1 MTGIKIRKL
10 VFTYPDSKY
19 PVLKNINLDF
29 EPVSWTA
36 IIGHNGS
43 GKSTLARLID
53 GLLSPTAGSI
63 EVDGIQV
70 NESSLGKIHQQIGF
84 VFQNPE
90 NQFVGATVADDVAFG
105 LENRQV
111 ARNEMEEKIDKALK
125 MVGMSDYKNT
135 APINL
140 SGGQKQ
146 RVALAGILALMPKII
161 ILDEATSMLD
171 PLARQEILSLLQR
184 LKNEYNLSIISITHD
199 LKEIELADKIVV
211 LNDSQVVKQGTPSE
225 ILKDKE
231 LLLEI
236 GVGVP
241 ASQQLQKLL
250 VEREINIPNRYLNL
264 EELKNWLKQQLQ
276 EKNSTIHIRILLMKP
291 YIMSH

>member
-1 MTGIKIRKL
+1 MKRGNTVTGIKIRDL
-10 VFTYPDSKY
+10 AFAYPDSKY

-29 EPVSWTA
+29 ESFSWTA

-70 NESSLGKIHQQIGF
+70 NENSLGKIHQQIGF

-111 ARNEMEEKIDKALK
+111 AQNKMEKKIDKALK
-125 MVGMSDYKNT
+125 MVGMTDYKNT

-171 PLARQEILSLLQR
+171 PLARQEILSLLRR

-199 LKEIELADKIVV
+199 LKEIELADKIIV
-211 LNDSQVVKQGTPSE
+211 LNDSHVVKQGTPSE

-250 VEREINIPNRYLNL
+250 VERGIDIPNRYLNL

-276 EKNSTIHIRILLMKP
+276 
-291 YIMSH
+291 

>member
-19 PVLKNINLDF
+19 PVLNNINLDF
-29 EPVSWTA
+29 EPFSWTA

-70 NESSLGKIHQQIGF
+70 KESSLGQIHQQIGF

-111 ARNEMEEKIDKALK
+111 ARNEMEEKIDKALT

-140 SGGQKQ
+140 SGGLQQ
-146 RVALAGILALMPKII
+146 RIALAGILALMPKII

-250 VEREINIPNRYLNL
+250 VERGINIPNRYLNL

-276 EKNSTIHIRILLMKP
+276 
-291 YIMSH
+291 

>member
-1 MTGIKIRKL
+1 VTGIKIRKL

-19 PVLKNINLDF
+19 PVLNNINLDF
-29 EPVSWTA
+29 EPFSWTA

-70 NESSLGKIHQQIGF
+70 KESSLGQIHQQIGF

-171 PLARQEILSLLQR
+171 PLARQEILSLLRR

-211 LNDSQVVKQGTPSE
+211 LNDSQVVKQGTPAE

-250 VEREINIPNRYLNL
+250 VERGIDIPNRYLNL

-276 EKNSTIHIRILLMKP
+276 
-291 YIMSH
+291 

>member
-1 MTGIKIRKL
+1 MKRGNTVTGIKIRDL
-10 VFTYPDSKY
+10 AFAYPDSKY

-29 EPVSWTA
+29 EPFSWTA

-70 NESSLGKIHQQIGF
+70 NENSLGKIHQQIGF

-111 ARNEMEEKIDKALK
+111 AQNKMEKKIDKALK
-125 MVGMSDYKNT
+125 MVGMTDYKNT

-171 PLARQEILSLLQR
+171 PLARQEILSLLRR

-199 LKEIELADKIVV
+199 LKEIELADKIIV
-211 LNDSQVVKQGTPSE
+211 LNDSHVVKQGTPSE

-250 VEREINIPNRYLNL
+250 VERGIDIPNRYLNL

-276 EKNSTIHIRILLMKP
+276 
-291 YIMSH
+291 

>member
-29 EPVSWTA
+29 EPFSWTA

-53 GLLSPTAGSI
+53 GLLSPTAGSS

-70 NESSLGKIHQQIGF
+70 NESSLGQIDQQRGL

-171 PLARQEILSLLQR
+171 PLARQEILSLLRR

-211 LNDSQVVKQGTPSE
+211 LNDSQVVKQGTPAE

-250 VEREINIPNRYLNL
+250 VERGIDIPNRYLNL

-276 EKNSTIHIRILLMKP
+276 
-291 YIMSH
+291 

>member
-1 MTGIKIRKL
+1 LKRGNTVTGIKIRKL

-19 PVLKNINLDF
+19 PVLNNINLDF
-29 EPVSWTA
+29 EPFSWTA

-70 NESSLGKIHQQIGF
+70 KESSLGQIHQQIGF

-111 ARNEMEEKIDKALK
+111 ARNEMEEKIDKALT

-146 RVALAGILALMPKII
+146 RIALAGILALMPKII

-250 VEREINIPNRYLNL
+250 VERGINIPNRYLNL

-276 EKNSTIHIRILLMKP
+276 
-291 YIMSH
+291 

>member
-19 PVLKNINLDF
+19 PVLNNINLDF
-29 EPVSWTA
+29 EPFSWTA

-70 NESSLGKIHQQIGF
+70 KESSLGQIHQQIGF

-111 ARNEMEEKIDKALK
+111 AQNEMGEKIDKALK

-146 RVALAGILALMPKII
+146 RIALAGILALMPKII

-199 LKEIELADKIVV
+199 LKEIELADKIIV

-250 VEREINIPNRYLNL
+250 VERGINIPNRYLNL

-276 EKNSTIHIRILLMKP
+276 
-291 YIMSH
+291 

>member
-1 MTGIKIRKL
+1 MTGIKIRDL
-10 VFTYPDSKY
+10 AFAYPDSKY

-29 EPVSWTA
+29 EPFSWTA

-70 NESSLGKIHQQIGF
+70 NENSLGKIHQQIGF

-111 ARNEMEEKIDKALK
+111 AQNKMEKKIDKALK
-125 MVGMSDYKNT
+125 MVGMTDYKNT

-171 PLARQEILSLLQR
+171 PLARQEILSLLRR
-184 LKNEYNLSIISITHD
+184 LKNKYNLSIISITHD
-199 LKEIELADKIVV
+199 LKEIELADKIIV
-211 LNDSQVVKQGTPSE
+211 LNDSHVVKQGIPSE

-241 ASQQLQKLL
+241 VSQQLQKLL
-250 VEREINIPNRYLNL
+250 VERGIDIPNRYLNL

-276 EKNSTIHIRILLMKP
+276 
-291 YIMSH
+291 

>member
-19 PVLKNINLDF
+19 PVLNNINLDF
-29 EPVSWTA
+29 EPFSWTA

-70 NESSLGKIHQQIGF
+70 KESSLGQIHQQIGF

-111 ARNEMEEKIDKALK
+111 AQNEMEEKIDKALK

-146 RVALAGILALMPKII
+146 RIALAGILALMPKII

-171 PLARQEILSLLQR
+171 PLARQEILSLLRR
-184 LKNEYNLSIISITHD
+184 LKNEYNISIISITHD

-250 VEREINIPNRYLNL
+250 VERGINIPNRYLNL

-276 EKNSTIHIRILLMKP
+276 
-291 YIMSH
+291 

>member
-1 MTGIKIRKL
+1 MTGIKIRDL
-10 VFTYPDSKY
+10 AFAYPDSKY

-29 EPVSWTA
+29 EPFSWTA

-70 NESSLGKIHQQIGF
+70 SESSLGKIHQQVGF

-111 ARNEMEEKIDKALK
+111 AQNKMEKKIDKALK
-125 MVGMSDYKNT
+125 MVGMTDYKNT

-171 PLARQEILSLLQR
+171 PLARQEILSLLRR
-184 LKNEYNLSIISITHD
+184 LKNEYNISIISITHD
-199 LKEIELADKIVV
+199 LKEIELADKIIV
-211 LNDSQVVKQGTPSE
+211 LNDSQVVKQGTSSE

-241 ASQQLQKLL
+241 TSQQLQKLL
-250 VEREINIPNRYLNL
+250 VERGIDIPNKYLNL

-276 EKNSTIHIRILLMKP
+276 
-291 YIMSH
+291 

>member
-1 MTGIKIRKL
+1 VTGIKIRKL

-29 EPVSWTA
+29 EPFSWTA

-70 NESSLGKIHQQIGF
+70 NESSLDQIHQQIGF

-111 ARNEMEEKIDKALK
+111 ARNEMEEKIDKALR

-146 RVALAGILALMPKII
+146 RVALAGILALMPRII

-171 PLARQEILSLLQR
+171 PLARQEILSLLRR

-250 VEREINIPNRYLNL
+250 VERGINIPNRYLNL

-276 EKNSTIHIRILLMKP
+276 
-291 YIMSH
+291 

>member
-19 PVLKNINLDF
+19 PVLNNINLDF
-29 EPVSWTA
+29 EPFSWTA

-70 NESSLGKIHQQIGF
+70 KESSLGQIHQQIGF

-111 ARNEMEEKIDKALK
+111 ARNEMEEKIDKALT

-146 RVALAGILALMPKII
+146 RIALAGILALMPKII

-171 PLARQEILSLLQR
+171 PLARQEILSLLRR

-211 LNDSQVVKQGTPSE
+211 LNDSQVVKQGTPAE

-250 VEREINIPNRYLNL
+250 VERGINIPNRYLNL

-276 EKNSTIHIRILLMKP
+276 
-291 YIMSH
+291 

>member
-29 EPVSWTA
+29 EPFSWTA

-111 ARNEMEEKIDKALK
+111 AQNEMGEKIDKALK

-171 PLARQEILSLLQR
+171 PLARQEILSLLRR

-211 LNDSQVVKQGTPSE
+211 LNDSQVVKQGTPAE

-276 EKNSTIHIRILLMKP
+276 
-291 YIMSH
+291 

>member
-1 MTGIKIRKL
+1 VTGIKIRDL
-10 VFTYPDSKY
+10 AFAYPDSKY
-19 PVLKNINLDF
+19 PVLRNINLDF
-29 EPVSWTA
+29 EPFSWTA

-63 EVDGIQV
+63 EVDRIQV
-70 NESSLGKIHQQIGF
+70 NESSLGQIHQQIGF

-171 PLARQEILSLLQR
+171 PLARQEILSLLRR

-211 LNDSQVVKQGTPSE
+211 LNDSQVVKQGTPAE

-276 EKNSTIHIRILLMKP
+276 
-291 YIMSH
+291 

>member
-1 MTGIKIRKL
+1 MKRGNTVTGIKIRKL

-276 EKNSTIHIRILLMKP
+276 
-291 YIMSH
+291 

>member
-19 PVLKNINLDF
+19 PVLNNINLDF
-29 EPVSWTA
+29 EPFSWTA

-70 NESSLGKIHQQIGF
+70 KESSLGQIHQQIGF

-111 ARNEMEEKIDKALK
+111 ARNEMEEKIDKALT

-276 EKNSTIHIRILLMKP
+276 
-291 YIMSH
+291 

>member
-19 PVLKNINLDF
+19 PVLNNINLDF
-29 EPVSWTA
+29 EPFSWTA

-241 ASQQLQKLL
+241 TSQQLQKLL
-250 VEREINIPNRYLNL
+250 VERGINIPNRYLNL

-276 EKNSTIHIRILLMKP
+276 
-291 YIMSH
+291 

>member
-1 MTGIKIRKL
+1 MTGIKIRDL
-10 VFTYPDSKY
+10 AFAYPDSKY

-29 EPVSWTA
+29 EPFSWTA

-111 ARNEMEEKIDKALK
+111 AQNKMEKKIDKALK
-125 MVGMSDYKNT
+125 MVGMTDYKNT

-171 PLARQEILSLLQR
+171 PLARQEILSLLRR

-199 LKEIELADKIVV
+199 LKEIELADKIIV

-250 VEREINIPNRYLNL
+250 VERGINIPNRYLNL

-276 EKNSTIHIRILLMKP
+276 
-291 YIMSH
+291 

>member
-19 PVLKNINLDF
+19 PVLNNINLDF
-29 EPVSWTA
+29 EPFSWTA

-70 NESSLGKIHQQIGF
+70 KERYLGQIHQQIGF

-111 ARNEMEEKIDKALK
+111 AKNEMGEKIDKALK

-199 LKEIELADKIVV
+199 LKEIELADKIIV

-250 VEREINIPNRYLNL
+250 VERGINIPNRYLNL

-276 EKNSTIHIRILLMKP
+276 
-291 YIMSH
+291 

>member
-1 MTGIKIRKL
+1 LKRGNTVTGIKIRKL

-276 EKNSTIHIRILLMKP
+276 
-291 YIMSH
+291 

>member
-19 PVLKNINLDF
+19 PVLNNINLDF
-29 EPVSWTA
+29 EPFSWTA

-70 NESSLGKIHQQIGF
+70 KESSLGQIHQQIGL

-111 ARNEMEEKIDKALK
+111 ARNEMEEKIDKALT

-146 RVALAGILALMPKII
+146 RIALAGILALMPKII

-171 PLARQEILSLLQR
+171 PLARQEILSLLRR

-250 VEREINIPNRYLNL
+250 VERGIDIPNRYLNL

-276 EKNSTIHIRILLMKP
+276 
-291 YIMSH
+291 

>member
-1 MTGIKIRKL
+1 M
-10 VFTYPDSKY
+10 
-19 PVLKNINLDF
+19 NLDF
-29 EPVSWTA
+29 EPFSWTA

-70 NESSLGKIHQQIGF
+70 NESSLGQIHQQIGF

-125 MVGMSDYKNT
+125 MVGISDYKNT

-171 PLARQEILSLLQR
+171 PLARQEILSLLRR

-211 LNDSQVVKQGTPSE
+211 LNDSQVVKQGTPAE

-250 VEREINIPNRYLNL
+250 VERGIDIPNRYLNL

-276 EKNSTIHIRILLMKP
+276 
-291 YIMSH
+291 

>member
-1 MTGIKIRKL
+1 MTGIKIRDL
-10 VFTYPDSKY
+10 AFAYPDSKY

-29 EPVSWTA
+29 EPFSWTA

-70 NESSLGKIHQQIGF
+70 NENSLGKIHQQIGF

-111 ARNEMEEKIDKALK
+111 AQNKMEKKIDKALK
-125 MVGMSDYKNT
+125 MVGMTDYKNT

-171 PLARQEILSLLQR
+171 PLARQEILSLLRR
-184 LKNEYNLSIISITHD
+184 LKNKYNLSIISITHD
-199 LKEIELADKIVV
+199 LKEIELADKIIV
-211 LNDSQVVKQGTPSE
+211 LNDSHVVKQGIPSE

-250 VEREINIPNRYLNL
+250 VERGIDIPNRYLNL

-276 EKNSTIHIRILLMKP
+276 
-291 YIMSH
+291 

>member
-1 MTGIKIRKL
+1 MTGIKIRDL
-10 VFTYPDSKY
+10 AFAYPDSKY

-29 EPVSWTA
+29 EPFSWTA

-70 NESSLGKIHQQIGF
+70 NENSLGKIHQQIGF

-111 ARNEMEEKIDKALK
+111 AQNKMEKKIDKALK
-125 MVGMSDYKNT
+125 MVGMTDYKNT

-171 PLARQEILSLLQR
+171 PLARQEILSLLRR

-199 LKEIELADKIVV
+199 LKEIELADKIIV
-211 LNDSQVVKQGTPSE
+211 LNDSHVVKQGTPSE

-250 VEREINIPNRYLNL
+250 VERGIDIPNRYLNL

-276 EKNSTIHIRILLMKP
+276 
-291 YIMSH
+291 

>member
-1 MTGIKIRKL
+1 MTGIKIRDL
-10 VFTYPDSKY
+10 AFAYPDSKY
-19 PVLKNINLDF
+19 PVLRNINLDF
-29 EPVSWTA
+29 EPFSWTA

-63 EVDGIQV
+63 EVDRIQV
-70 NESSLGKIHQQIGF
+70 NESSLGQIHQQIGF

-171 PLARQEILSLLQR
+171 PLARQEILSLLRR

-211 LNDSQVVKQGTPSE
+211 LNDSQVVKQGTPAE

-250 VEREINIPNRYLNL
+250 VERGIDIPNRYLNL

-276 EKNSTIHIRILLMKP
+276 
-291 YIMSH
+291 

>member
-29 EPVSWTA
+29 EPFSWTA

-63 EVDGIQV
+63 EIDGVQV
-70 NESSLGKIHQQIGF
+70 NEGSLGKIHQQIGF

-111 ARNEMEEKIDKALK
+111 DRNKMEEKIDRALK

-199 LKEIELADKIVV
+199 LKEIEQADKIIV
-211 LNDSQVVKQGTPSE
+211 LNDAQVVKQGTPSD
-225 ILKDKE
+225 ILKDEE

-250 VEREINIPNRYLNL
+250 FERGIDIPDKYLNL

-276 EKNSTIHIRILLMKP
+276 
-291 YIMSH
+291 

>member
-10 VFTYPDSKY
+10 LFTYPDSKY
-19 PVLKNINLDF
+19 PVLNNINLDF
-29 EPVSWTA
+29 EPFSWTA

-276 EKNSTIHIRILLMKP
+276 
-291 YIMSH
+291 

>member
-29 EPVSWTA
+29 EPFSWTA

-43 GKSTLARLID
+43 GKSTLARLLD

-70 NESSLGKIHQQIGF
+70 KESSLGQIHQQIGF

-146 RVALAGILALMPKII
+146 RIALAGILALMPKII

-250 VEREINIPNRYLNL
+250 VERGINIPNRYLNL

-276 EKNSTIHIRILLMKP
+276 
-291 YIMSH
+291 

>member
-1 MTGIKIRKL
+1 MT
-10 VFTYPDSKY
+10 TH
-19 PVLKNINLDF
+19 
-29 EPVSWTA
+29 E
-36 IIGHNGS
+36 II
-43 GKSTLARLID
+43 
-53 GLLSPTAGSI
+53 
-63 EVDGIQV
+63 
-70 NESSLGKIHQQIGF
+70 
-84 VFQNPE
+84 
-90 NQFVGATVADDVAFG
+90 
-105 LENRQV
+105 
-111 ARNEMEEKIDKALK
+111 EKIDKALT

-146 RVALAGILALMPKII
+146 RIALAGILALMPKII

-250 VEREINIPNRYLNL
+250 VERGINIPNRYLNL

-276 EKNSTIHIRILLMKP
+276 
-291 YIMSH
+291 

>member
-19 PVLKNINLDF
+19 PVLNNINLDF
-29 EPVSWTA
+29 EPFSWTA

-70 NESSLGKIHQQIGF
+70 KESSLGQIHQQIGF

-276 EKNSTIHIRILLMKP
+276 
-291 YIMSH
+291 

>member
-1 MTGIKIRKL
+1 MTGIKIRDL
-10 VFTYPDSKY
+10 AFAYPDSKY
-19 PVLKNINLDF
+19 PVLRNINLDF
-29 EPVSWTA
+29 EPFSWTA

-63 EVDGIQV
+63 EVDRIQV
-70 NESSLGKIHQQIGF
+70 NESSLGQIHQQIGF

-171 PLARQEILSLLQR
+171 PLARQEILSLLRR

-250 VEREINIPNRYLNL
+250 VERGIDIPNRYLNL

-276 EKNSTIHIRILLMKP
+276 
-291 YIMSH
+291 

>member
-19 PVLKNINLDF
+19 PVLNNINLDF
-29 EPVSWTA
+29 EPFSWTA

-70 NESSLGKIHQQIGF
+70 KESSLGQIHQQIGF

-111 ARNEMEEKIDKALK
+111 AQNEMGEKIDKALK

-250 VEREINIPNRYLNL
+250 VERGINIPNRYLNL

-276 EKNSTIHIRILLMKP
+276 
-291 YIMSH
+291 

>member
-1 MTGIKIRKL
+1 MTGIKIRDL
-10 VFTYPDSKY
+10 AFAYPDSKY

-29 EPVSWTA
+29 ESFSWTA

-70 NESSLGKIHQQIGF
+70 NENSLGKIHQQIGF

-111 ARNEMEEKIDKALK
+111 AQNKMEKKIDKALK
-125 MVGMSDYKNT
+125 MVGMTDYKNT

-171 PLARQEILSLLQR
+171 PLARQEILSLLRR

-199 LKEIELADKIVV
+199 LKEIELADKIIV
-211 LNDSQVVKQGTPSE
+211 LNDSHVVKQGTPSE

-250 VEREINIPNRYLNL
+250 VERGIDIPNRYLNL

-276 EKNSTIHIRILLMKP
+276 
-291 YIMSH
+291 

>member
-19 PVLKNINLDF
+19 PVLNNINLDF
-29 EPVSWTA
+29 EPFSWTA

-70 NESSLGKIHQQIGF
+70 KESSLGQVHQQIGF

-111 ARNEMEEKIDKALK
+111 ARNEMEEKIDKALT

-146 RVALAGILALMPKII
+146 RIALAGILALMPKII

-250 VEREINIPNRYLNL
+250 VERGINIPNRYLNL

-276 EKNSTIHIRILLMKP
+276 
-291 YIMSH
+291 

>member
-19 PVLKNINLDF
+19 PVLNNINLDF
-29 EPVSWTA
+29 EPFSWTA

-70 NESSLGKIHQQIGF
+70 NESSLGQIHQQIGF

-105 LENRQV
+105 LKNRQV
-111 ARNEMEEKIDKALK
+111 ARNEMEEKIDKVLK

-276 EKNSTIHIRILLMKP
+276 
-291 YIMSH
+291 

>member
-1 MTGIKIRKL
+1 MLKYTYQLKLKRGNTVTGIKIRKL

-19 PVLKNINLDF
+19 PVLNNINLDF
-29 EPVSWTA
+29 EPFSWTA

-70 NESSLGKIHQQIGF
+70 KESSLGQIHQQIGF

-111 ARNEMEEKIDKALK
+111 ARNEMEEKIDKALT

-171 PLARQEILSLLQR
+171 PLARQEILSLLRR

-211 LNDSQVVKQGTPSE
+211 LNDSQVVKQGTPAE

-250 VEREINIPNRYLNL
+250 VERGINIPNRYLNL

-276 EKNSTIHIRILLMKP
+276 
-291 YIMSH
+291 

>member
-19 PVLKNINLDF
+19 PVLNNINLDF
-29 EPVSWTA
+29 EPFSWTA

-70 NESSLGKIHQQIGF
+70 KESSLGQIHQQIGF

-111 ARNEMEEKIDKALK
+111 ARNEMEEKIDKALT

-250 VEREINIPNRYLNL
+250 VERGINIPNRYLNL

-276 EKNSTIHIRILLMKP
+276 
-291 YIMSH
+291 